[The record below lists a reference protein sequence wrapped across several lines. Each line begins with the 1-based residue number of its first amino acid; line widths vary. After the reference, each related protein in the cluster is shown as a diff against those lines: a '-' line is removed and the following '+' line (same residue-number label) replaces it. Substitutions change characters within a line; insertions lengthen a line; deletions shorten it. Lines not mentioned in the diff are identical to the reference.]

1 MELLDLSAK
10 FDKVINDGIE
20 KIYNEGMESQENFI
34 NTICKDVRN
43 MKDTEIVKRAKGF
56 FVPNNQYMISYFGE
70 EILEPTFDCYN
81 FDGSCN
87 WHNHLVFP
95 IYDIVGNIKG
105 LVGFNPI
112 AKLQSLEGE
121 GTHFYRH
128 SSSSI
133 LNKSLNFFSLKGTLR
148 KALED
153 EYIILIDGVFDALS
167 LVNEGLNAGSL
178 LGSSLSNEHLAYL
191 SFLPRVYLAMDG
203 DSAGLKLASR
213 LQRMHK
219 GVSIIKFNKYKDID
233 EVLKSKHREEFLKK
247 FEEHRKQPYL
257 TDLIL
262 NFK

>member
-1 MELLDLSAK
+1 MDFLDLSAK
-10 FDKVINDGIE
+10 FDKVISNGIE
-20 KIYNEGMESQENFI
+20 RIYTEGIESQNNFI

-56 FVPNNQYMISYFGE
+56 FVPNHQYMINYFGE
-70 EILEPTFDCYN
+70 DILEPSFDCYN
-81 FDGSCN
+81 FDGDCN

-95 IYDIVGNIKG
+95 IYDIVGNVKG

-128 SSSSI
+128 SSSSV

-153 EYIILIDGVFDALS
+153 SYIIMIDGVFDALS
-167 LVNEGLNAGSL
+167 LCNENLNAGSL

-191 SFLPRVYLAMDG
+191 SFIPRVYLAMDS
-203 DSAGLKLASR
+203 DSAGLKLADR
-213 LQRMHK
+213 LKRMHK
-219 GVSIIKFNKYKDID
+219 GVCIIKFNKYKDID
-233 EVLKSKHREEFLKK
+233 EVLKSEHREEFLRK
-247 FEEHRKQPYL
+247 FEEHRKQPFT

-262 NFK
+262 NFR